1 MTTVYTNA
9 SFISLNKGNDIYSV
23 MVVSGKEIVYVG
35 FNTPICY
42 DDARV
47 VDLKGNYVIP
57 LINDM
62 VFYDISHARCRV
74 LAEGQRADFIVLNK
88 NVLIESNPEIVEVY
102 KKGKKIV

>member
-9 SFISLNKGNDIYSV
+9 SFISMNERGDVYSV

-42 DDARV
+42 DNAEV

-57 LINDM
+57 LVNDM
-62 VFYDISHARCRV
+62 VFYDISHAHCRV
-74 LAEGQRADFIVLNK
+74 LEAGQRADFIVLNK
-88 NVLIESNPEIVEVY
+88 NVLKEQNPEILEVY
-102 KKGKKIV
+102 KKGKKKV